1 VSDVRARLAA
11 ALTGR
16 YAIERELGRGGMA
29 IVYLARDLRHER
41 VVALKALRPEL
52 GAALGPDRFLREIKL
67 AAHLAHPHVVPLFD
81 SGDAD
86 GTLFYVMPY
95 VEGESLRLRLAR
107 DGRVPLADALQ
118 IAREV
123 ADALDYAHRQNIVHR
138 DIKPENILLQSGHA
152 VVSDFGIARAISAAG
167 GARVTGTG
175 IAVGTPDYMSPEQA
189 RGVEE
194 VDGRSDIYS
203 LGCVL
208 YEMLAGRP
216 PAGDAAPPTASETRP
231 AMPAAVEQAIARALA
246 RRPEDRFQRAADF
259 AAALPRAGAR
269 SSRHVWQLVRR
280 RPGWAVGALLV
291 AAAAGWGA
299 ARQLWPGASNA
310 APGSDLLASASTSP
324 VAVAELRRAKALF
337 WAFDFDGAAAAYAR
351 ALAADSDAALAY
363 HRLSVVETWRWDY
376 PAALRVVD
384 AGLARAARFS
394 PKWRDLLRAQR
405 HYVRREA
412 DSAIVAFQGLVADY
426 PGLPDA
432 WYGLAE
438 ALYHFAGFT
447 DNRPEHGEPALR
459 RLLTDDSTFA
469 PLWEHLADLALYRG
483 DAAEARRLVGQL
495 HTDDRDRPGQEAAVA
510 LAFGDSAERAR
521 TFAQLRDAERTR
533 ISLLA
538 VIFGHRAFNLP
549 LVDTLGVILTG
560 PGRTHEDRERGAQY
574 RLVALAGLG
583 RWADALSAWRAVQRS
598 PSFDRWIVH
607 AYLAGWPAGAIAEP
621 MLARARAGVAAG
633 RVPQGAGG
641 APTDEMEEAFRALV
655 HRATLAGDSADVRW
669 LLRRLAG
676 NAATP
681 ADPSDPMPDALRAA
695 LDARLAI
702 LARDTTRALR
712 LLERSVD
719 RVAQPF
725 MVFYPMLSMGA
736 QRMLLAELYT
746 ARGDTASARRWLDSF
761 SNAWS
766 FGDVLYAPRVAC
778 VRRLIAAPRRQAGAL
793 PLAECATG
801 VSSP

>member
-1 VSDVRARLAA
+1 MRARLAA

-16 YAIERELGRGGMA
+16 YTIERELGRGGMA

-41 VVALKALRPEL
+41 VVALKAVRPEL

-67 AAHLAHPHVVPLFD
+67 AANLAHPHVVPLFD
-81 SGDAD
+81 SGDAG

-95 VEGESLRLRLAR
+95 VDGESLRHRLAR
-107 DGRVPLADALQ
+107 EGRVPLAEALQ

-123 ADALDYAHRQNIVHR
+123 ADALDYAHHQNVVHR

-216 PAGDAAPPTASETRP
+216 PAGDGPPPAAAPTRP
-231 AMPAAVEQAIARALA
+231 AMPAAVQQAIARALA

-280 RPGWAVGALLV
+280 RPAWAVGALLA

-299 ARQLWPGASNA
+299 ARQLWPGASGSA
-310 APGSDLLASASTSP
+310 TPGSDLLASATTSP
-324 VAVAELRRAKALF
+324 MAVAELRRAKALF
-337 WAFDFDGAAAAYAR
+337 WAFDFDGAAAAYGR

-376 PAALRVVD
+376 PAALRAVE

-412 DSAIVAFQGLVADY
+412 DSAIVAYQGLVADY

-447 DNRPEHGEPALR
+447 DNTPEDGEPALR
-459 RLLTDDSTFA
+459 RLLTDDPTFA

-483 DAAEARRLVGQL
+483 DAAEARRLVARL
-495 HTDDRDRPGQEAAVA
+495 HANDRDRPGQEAAVA

-538 VIFGHRAFNLP
+538 VIFGHGAVNLP
-549 LVDTLGVILTG
+549 LVDTLGAMLTG
-560 PGRTHEDRERGAQY
+560 PGRTHEDRQRGAQY

-583 RWADALSAWRAVQRS
+583 RWADALGAWRAVQRS

-607 AYLAGWPAGAIAEP
+607 ASLAGWPAGAIAEP

-633 RVPQGAGG
+633 GVPDGGGG
-641 APTDEMEEAFRALV
+641 ASTDEANEAFRALV
-655 HRATLAGDSADVRW
+655 HRASLAGDSADVRW
-669 LLRRLAG
+669 LLRRLTAS
-676 NAATP
+676 AAMP
-681 ADPSDPMPDALRAA
+681 ADPSDPMPGALRAA
-695 LDARLAI
+695 LDARLAM

-736 QRMLLAELYT
+736 QRMLLAELYA

-761 SNAWS
+761 SHAWS
-766 FGDVLYAPRVAC
+766 FGDALYAPRVAC
-778 VRRLIAAPRRQAGAL
+778 VRRLIAAPRRPAGAL
-793 PLAECATG
+793 PFAECATG